1 MLHTIGSHG
10 PTYYNRYPAAF
21 RKFTPTCDTNEI
33 QGCTREQLTNTYDNT
48 ILYVDYVVDKAIKLL
63 QSKQDKFT
71 TSLVYLSDHGE
82 SLGEDGVYLHGLPY
96 SIAPDTQKHVPM
108 ALWLS
113 ADYQQRYG
121 ISAHCPLL
129 LQGLILAMQS
139 EGYVCDGVSTAHE
152 AALSLA
158 SNHYSLIV
166 LDLGL
171 PDEDGL
177 HFLSRMRREKMTQPV
192 LILTARDTLEDRIS
206 GLDTGA
212 DDYLVKPFALEE
224 LNARIRALLRR
235 HNNQGDNEISVGNL
249 RLNVTRRLVWLGET
263 ALDLTP
269 KEYALLSR
277 LMMKAGSP
285 VHREIL
291 YNDIYSWDNEPAT
304 NTLEVH
310 IHNLREKIG
319 KSRIRTVRGFG
330 YMLANNIDT
339 E

>member
-1 MLHTIGSHG
+1 M
-10 PTYYNRYPAAF
+10 
-21 RKFTPTCDTNEI
+21 K
-33 QGCTREQLTNTYDNT
+33 
-48 ILYVDYVVDKAIKLL
+48 ILVI
-63 QSKQDKFT
+63 
-71 TSLVYLSDHGE
+71 
-82 SLGEDGVYLHGLPY
+82 EDD
-96 SIAPDTQKHVPM
+96 A
-108 ALWLS
+108 
-113 ADYQQRYG
+113 
-121 ISAHCPLL
+121 LL

-177 HFLSRMRREKMTQPV
+177 HFLTRMRREKMTQPV

-235 HNNQGDNEISVGNL
+235 HNNQGDNEISVGDL

-263 ALDLTP
+263 ALELTP

-291 YNDIYSWDNEPAT
+291 YNDIYSRQP
-304 NTLEVH
+304 
-310 IHNLREKIG
+310 IPLRCIFITCAK
-319 KSRIRTVRGFG
+319 R
-330 YMLANNIDT
+330 LANRGSAPSGVLAICWLTTSTRNRPWLCLQPKPGPCAT
-339 E
+339 GCC

>member
-1 MLHTIGSHG
+1 
-10 PTYYNRYPAAF
+10 
-21 RKFTPTCDTNEI
+21 
-33 QGCTREQLTNTYDNT
+33 
-48 ILYVDYVVDKAIKLL
+48 
-63 QSKQDKFT
+63 
-71 TSLVYLSDHGE
+71 
-82 SLGEDGVYLHGLPY
+82 
-96 SIAPDTQKHVPM
+96 
-108 ALWLS
+108 
-113 ADYQQRYG
+113 
-121 ISAHCPLL
+121 
-129 LQGLILAMQS
+129 
-139 EGYVCDGVSTAHE
+139 
-152 AALSLA
+152 
-158 SNHYSLIV
+158 
-166 LDLGL
+166 
-171 PDEDGL
+171 
-177 HFLSRMRREKMTQPV
+177 
-192 LILTARDTLEDRIS
+192 
-206 GLDTGA
+206 
-212 DDYLVKPFALEE
+212 
-224 LNARIRALLRR
+224 ALLRR

-304 NTLEVH
+304 NTLEVN

>member
-1 MLHTIGSHG
+1 MKILVVED
-10 PTYYNRYPAAF
+10 
-21 RKFTPTCDTNEI
+21 DT
-33 QGCTREQLTNTYDNT
+33 
-48 ILYVDYVVDKAIKLL
+48 
-63 QSKQDKFT
+63 
-71 TSLVYLSDHGE
+71 
-82 SLGEDGVYLHGLPY
+82 
-96 SIAPDTQKHVPM
+96 
-108 ALWLS
+108 
-113 ADYQQRYG
+113 
-121 ISAHCPLL
+121 LL

-139 EGYVCDGVSTAHE
+139 EGYACDGVATAHQ

-158 SNHYSLIV
+158 NGHYSLVV

-177 HFLSRMRREKMTQPV
+177 HFLQRMRQEKMSTPV
-192 LILTARDTLEDRIS
+192 LILTARDTLEDRVS

-235 HNNQGDNEISVGNL
+235 NLNQGDNEVTVENL
-249 RLNVTRRLVWLGET
+249 RLNVTRRQVWLDDQL
-263 ALDLTP
+263 LDLTP

-277 LMMKAGSP
+277 LMLKAGSP

-291 YNDIYSWDNEPAT
+291 YNDIYNWDNEPAT

-310 IHNLREKIG
+310 IHNLRDKVG
-319 KSRIRTVRGFG
+319 KARIRTVRGFG
-330 YMLANNIDT
+330 YQLVNTLKA

>member
-1 MLHTIGSHG
+1 M
-10 PTYYNRYPAAF
+10 
-21 RKFTPTCDTNEI
+21 K
-33 QGCTREQLTNTYDNT
+33 
-48 ILYVDYVVDKAIKLL
+48 ILVV
-63 QSKQDKFT
+63 
-71 TSLVYLSDHGE
+71 
-82 SLGEDGVYLHGLPY
+82 EDD
-96 SIAPDTQKHVPM
+96 A
-108 ALWLS
+108 
-113 ADYQQRYG
+113 
-121 ISAHCPLL
+121 LL

-139 EGYVCDGVSTAHE
+139 EGYACDGVTTAQQ

-158 SNHYSLIV
+158 NGHYSLVV

-177 HFLSRMRREKMTQPV
+177 HFLSRMRQEKLSIPV

-235 HNNQGDNEISVGNL
+235 NLNQGDNEVTVENL
-249 RLNVTRRLVWLGET
+249 RLNVTRRQVWLDGEI
-263 ALDLTP
+263 LELTP

-277 LMMKAGSP
+277 LMLKAGSP

-291 YNDIYSWDNEPAT
+291 YNDIYNWDNEPAT

-310 IHNLREKIG
+310 IHNLRDKVG
-319 KSRIRTVRGFG
+319 KARIRTVRGFG
-330 YMLANNIDT
+330 YQLVNSSKA